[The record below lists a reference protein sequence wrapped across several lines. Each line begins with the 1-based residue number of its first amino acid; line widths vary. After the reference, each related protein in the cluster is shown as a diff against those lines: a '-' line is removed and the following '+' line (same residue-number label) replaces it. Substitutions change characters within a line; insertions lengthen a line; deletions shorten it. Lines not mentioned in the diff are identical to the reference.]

1 MVNTE
6 VILIIFFATIGGEAL
21 HSQKKKKKKT
31 KKQTKKT
38 GPGVDCGS
46 EHELLTAEFRLKLK
60 KVEKTT
66 GHSGII

>member
-1 MVNTE
+1 MEKLYTVRKQTNKQTN
-6 VILIIFFATIGGEAL
+6 
-21 HSQKKKKKKT
+21 
-31 KKQTKKT
+31 KQTKKT

-46 EHELLTAEFRLKLK
+46 EHELLTAEFGLKVK